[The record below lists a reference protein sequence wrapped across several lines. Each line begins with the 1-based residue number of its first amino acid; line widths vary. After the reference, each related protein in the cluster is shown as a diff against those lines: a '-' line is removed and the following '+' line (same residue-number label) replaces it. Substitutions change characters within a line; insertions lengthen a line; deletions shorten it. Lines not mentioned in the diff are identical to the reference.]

1 MTQLAHQSQA
11 KGRMLPWRSGLALA
25 VGLWGLTCVTPAFAQ
40 EQLQRVLTVTGQGSE
55 EVATSLTQ
63 VSLGVEV
70 QADTAE
76 EAQQEAARRAD
87 AVVNFLRSQSVSDL
101 ETTGLRLN
109 PNYDSRQGQRRI
121 VSYTASNTVRFELPT
136 ERAGVVVDAAVEAG
150 ATRINGISFIA
161 DDAALRAAQQAAI
174 GNATDDAQQQ
184 AQAVLRR
191 LNLSQQEIVG
201 IQIDGASA
209 PPPVFQ
215 RGRQELMSAD
225 AASSPI
231 EGGNQTVEARVT
243 LQIRY

>member
-1 MTQLAHQSQA
+1 MTQLARQSQSR
-11 KGRMLPWRSGLALA
+11 GRMLPWRSGLALA

-121 VSYTASNTVRFELPT
+121 VSYTASNTVQFELPT

-191 LNLSQQEIVG
+191 LNLNQQEIVG

-215 RGRQELMSAD
+215 RSEQALMSAD

>member
-1 MTQLAHQSQA
+1 MTQLAHQAQPE
-11 KGRMLPWRSGLALA
+11 RRWLPWGANLALA
-25 VGLWGLTCVTPAFAQ
+25 VGVWGLTCITPALAQ
-40 EQLQRVLTVTGQGSE
+40 ERLQRVLTVTGHGSE

-70 QADTAE
+70 QAETAE
-76 EAQQEAARRAD
+76 AAQQQAASRAD
-87 AVVNFLRSQSVSDL
+87 AVVNFLRSQSVANL

-109 PNYDSRQGQRRI
+109 PNYDSRQGQRQI

-136 ERAGVVVDAAVEAG
+136 ERAGGVVDAAVEAG
-150 ATRINGISFIA
+150 ASRINGISFIA
-161 DDAALRAAQQAAI
+161 DDGALRAAQRVALR
-174 GNATDDAQQQ
+174 NATDDAQQQ
-184 AQAVLRR
+184 AQAVLRQ

-215 RGRQELMSAD
+215 RSEQVLRSAD
-225 AASSPI
+225 AAPSPI